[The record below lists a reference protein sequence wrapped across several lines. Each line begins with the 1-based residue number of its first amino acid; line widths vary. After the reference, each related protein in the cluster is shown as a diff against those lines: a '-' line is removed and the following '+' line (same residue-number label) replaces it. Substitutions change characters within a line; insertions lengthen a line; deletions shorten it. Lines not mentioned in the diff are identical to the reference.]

1 MLEAYNACMN
11 SFSIGDCVF
20 IQQQEQQKYFEQF
33 LKEQKET
40 NQKLKQLHRL
50 FQENRKKKQ
59 IKN

>member
-11 SFSIGDCVF
+11 SFSISDCVF